1 MIGNTR
7 NWSNDTTEN
16 QKEKKRPVLIL
27 MQEESEAW
35 LSSVYIIKKQIW
47 KVYIPGIRYDH

>member
-1 MIGNTR
+1 
-7 NWSNDTTEN
+7 
-16 QKEKKRPVLIL
+16 

-47 KVYIPGIRYDH
+47 KVYIPGIRYGH